1 MIKLKTNK
9 TSTKRSG
16 QKIRNQKNKDWS
28 WNINNNEGL
37 AVIFRGG
44 ERKEGNKKERFICN
58 KLEHY

>member
-1 MIKLKTNK
+1 MKLKKNK
-9 TSTKRSG
+9 TSTKGSR

-37 AVIFRGG
+37 AVIFMGG
-44 ERKEGNKKERFICN
+44 EKKEVYKKERFICN